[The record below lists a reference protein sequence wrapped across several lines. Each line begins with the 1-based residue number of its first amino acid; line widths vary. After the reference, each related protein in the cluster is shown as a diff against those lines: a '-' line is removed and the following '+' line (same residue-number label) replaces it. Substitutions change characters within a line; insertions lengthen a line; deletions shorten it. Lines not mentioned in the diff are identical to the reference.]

1 MGTIN
6 TTNFEAGETTDRT
19 DANNKFSA
27 VATATGDINEENVRS
42 EGIDKRQ
49 LTGHAYSSGRMKP
62 LVYIDVEN
70 NLNSGAIANTTYAGQ
85 NGTQKF
91 ELNGGTPGP
100 GPNPDLVVDFTGLA
114 GGHLAIE
121 TGDLIRIHYSIYLKS
136 HSDGSFTSCGGD
148 AGNKDGN
155 PADGIGLVIFP
166 TWKLT
171 GGGAHE
177 MLPNEVNLI
186 NNFGPSAGVTFNN
199 TTAKTDSISFISM
212 EGANPTIATSYFE
225 TERMVHGTWNFVA
238 DQAYTVYELRLYG
251 RGPMVYQS
259 DGAGNRQLYVPTWN
273 AGRYAGTAMAIP
285 GVGATFDFTM
295 SQGQLGIIVM
305 RGDS

>member
-1 MGTIN
+1 MSTIS

-27 VATATGDINEENVRS
+27 VATATGSINEENVRS

-49 LTGHAYSSGRMKP
+49 LTTHAYSTGRMEP
-62 LVYIDVEN
+62 LVYLSATD
-70 NLNSGAIANTTYAGQ
+70 NLNSGAIVDTTYSAQ

-100 GPNPDLVVDFTGLA
+100 GPNPDLVISFTGLP
-114 GGHLAIE
+114 GGHLAIAS
-121 TGDLIRIHYSIYLKS
+121 GDLIRIHYTIYLKK
-136 HSDGSFTSCGGD
+136 HSDSAFASCGDNSVGV
-148 AGNKDGN
+148 GKEGN

-171 GGGAHE
+171 GAGTHE
-177 MLPNEVNLI
+177 MLTNEVNLV

-199 TTAKTDSISFISM
+199 SNAKTDSISFVSM
-212 EGANPTIATSYFE
+212 EGQADSGDALTD
-225 TERMVHGTWNFVA
+225 RMVHGSWSHIAT
-238 DQAYTVYELRLYG
+238 QAYTVYELRLYG
-251 RGPMVYQS
+251 RGPMVYQG
-259 DGAGNRQLYVPTWN
+259 DRQLYVPTWQ
-273 AGRYAGTAMAIP
+273 ADRYAAGLMEIP
-285 GVGATFDFTM
+285 YTGAPNFDFTM
-295 SQGQLGIIVM
+295 SNGQLSIMVM